1 MHVFE
6 AIDLLELVTVTGGEA
21 SGASPTTAPGCVP
34 FTGDP
39 TAPLPPTTLD
49 IAGAGAPPP
58 RGQ

>member
-21 SGASPTTAPGCVP
+21 LGASPTIAPGCVP

-39 TAPLPPTTLD
+39 TAPPTTGLD
-49 IAGAGAPPP
+49 IAGTGTAPP
-58 RGQ
+58 RER